1 MSLNGSFRLLVNSG
15 TRIAYK
21 HATFLVAIHYIYC
34 NIDFLFITILAF
46 THYYNVLAIA
56 SCLFHELNSGTT

>member
-46 THYYNVLAIA
+46 RFNKI
-56 SCLFHELNSGTT
+56 